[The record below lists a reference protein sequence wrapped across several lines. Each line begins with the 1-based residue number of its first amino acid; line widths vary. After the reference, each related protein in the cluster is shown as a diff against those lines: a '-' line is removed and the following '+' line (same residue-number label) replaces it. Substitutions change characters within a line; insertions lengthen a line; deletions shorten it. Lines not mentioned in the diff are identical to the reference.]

1 MEEYLQDIISNLLQA
16 LKADFDH
23 IQIDQKKDLDGDDYY
38 YCNIQTKDASQLI
51 GKKGRNIQAIQHL
64 VKLILFKRT
73 NNDTK
78 ITIDVDSYR
87 DRQEETVRVIAERHV
102 QKVRDNGQSQSLPPM
117 TPYFRRV
124 VHMHL
129 NNDDYSDIDTQSR
142 GYGER
147 RHIVISK
154 KA

>member
-1 MEEYLQDIISNLLQA
+1 MEEYLQDIISNLLHA
-16 LKADFDH
+16 LKVDFDH
-23 IQIDQKKDLDGDDYY
+23 VQIDIKQDFDGDDYY
-38 YCNIQTKDASQLI
+38 YCNIMTKDASLLI

-78 ITIDVDSYR
+78 ISIDVDSYR
-87 DRQEETVRVIAERHV
+87 ERQEETVRVIAERHV
-102 QKVRDNGQSQSLPPM
+102 QKVQENGQSQALPPM

-129 NNDDYSDIDTQSR
+129 TENFKDIETQSR

-154 KA
+154 KS

>member
-1 MEEYLQDIISNLLQA
+1 MEEYLQDIISNLLHA
-16 LKADFDH
+16 LKVDFDH
-23 IQIDQKKDLDGDDYY
+23 VQIDIKQDFDGDDYY
-38 YCNIQTKDASQLI
+38 YCNIITKDASILI

-78 ITIDVDSYR
+78 ISIDVDSYR
-87 DRQEETVRVIAERHV
+87 ERQEETVRVIAERHV
-102 QKVRDNGQSQSLPPM
+102 QKVLENGQSQALPPM

-129 NNDDYSDIDTQSR
+129 TENFKDIETQSR

-154 KA
+154 KS